1 MAVGPLLWSM
11 STMAEEW
18 DAGREVSDG
27 SAGASEGASWRMR
40 ARARRVIGV
49 KFSVIRVGEGS
60 PPWYR
65 PGFLG
70 CAYPPPPLAFTF
82 WK

>member
-1 MAVGPLLWSM
+1 MMSRMTRTVMAVGPLLWSM

-18 DAGREVSDG
+18 DAGRDVSEG

-49 KFSVIRVGEGS
+49 EFSVIRLDAG
-60 PPWYR
+60 R
-65 PGFLG
+65 
-70 CAYPPPPLAFTF
+70 A
-82 WK
+82 